1 MVGITLS
8 PEQVRGA
15 PPEVR
20 RWLELQ
26 IAESLGLQRS
36 APAVEGVTRHLVGCD
51 VAEARAVLSQIRN
64 VLPVVSVF
72 FELAR
77 DPAVMSPQGLRIL
90 HVEDMMRHSRL
101 QTTGD
106 VVACLEAIN
115 QALRRVSG
123 DLEAAMTA
131 LDNAGHCLVPDVTA
145 RSILAVWQEIVSAH
159 DATRNQSVPLEPAA
173 GMTSQAFESPYAISV
188 PPSAVAMGHQT

>member
-8 PEQVRGA
+8 PEQVRTA

-20 RWLELQ
+20 HWLELQ
-26 IAESLGLQRS
+26 IADALGLQRS
-36 APAVEGVTRHLVGCD
+36 APPVEGVPHHLVGCD
-51 VAEARAVLSQIRN
+51 VAEARAVLAQVRTM
-64 VLPVVSVF
+64 LPVVSVF

-77 DPAVMSPQGLRIL
+77 DPAIMTPQGLRVL
-90 HVEDMMRHSRL
+90 HVEDMMRHTRL
-101 QTTGD
+101 QAPTD
-106 VVACLEAIN
+106 VAACLEAIN

-123 DLEAAMTA
+123 DPDATMTA

-159 DATRNQSVPLEPAA
+159 DAAASQQMPVEPPA
-173 GMTSQAFESPYAISV
+173 GVARQAFEPPYAISI
-188 PPSAVAMGHQT
+188 PQSAVATGHQG